1 MLDAVSAALAYY
13 RDVIRAVDAE
23 KRQALFYKL

>member
-1 MLDAVSAALAYY
+1 MLGAISATLAYY

-23 KRQALFYKL
+23 ERQALSYKL